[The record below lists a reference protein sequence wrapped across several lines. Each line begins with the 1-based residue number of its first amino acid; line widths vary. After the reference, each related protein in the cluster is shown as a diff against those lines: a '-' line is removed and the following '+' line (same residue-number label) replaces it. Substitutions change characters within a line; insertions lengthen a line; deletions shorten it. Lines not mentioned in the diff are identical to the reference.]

1 MSLAKQIDYGS
12 AHPPIPREQ
21 VPTMSE
27 WRAMKHNRPE
37 PKGLARWWRR

>member
-1 MSLAKQIDYGS
+1 MTLSKQIDYGS

-27 WRAMKHNRPE
+27 WLKRHNRPE
-37 PKGLARWWRR
+37 PTGLARWWRR

>member
-21 VPTMSE
+21 VPTMAE
-27 WRAMKHNRPE
+27 WLKRHNRSE
-37 PKGLARWWRR
+37 PTGLARWWRR